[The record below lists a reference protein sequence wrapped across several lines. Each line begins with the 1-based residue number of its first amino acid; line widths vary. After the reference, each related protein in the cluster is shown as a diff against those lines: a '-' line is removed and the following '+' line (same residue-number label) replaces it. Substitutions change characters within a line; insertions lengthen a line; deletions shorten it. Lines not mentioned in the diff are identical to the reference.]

1 MWQQLELAS
10 DLEFDLRKIL
20 NWDRKWSDN
29 YNAGKIKLVLYY
41 LSNSTSAIDMR
52 IDGCVLEENSSF
64 KIFGLSSSSKLDW
77 RSSIVFVAKTDT
89 KKIGALI
96 HAMKFHSPEVALY
109 LCKSTLRSYMK
120 YCCPVWLVL
129 LAAS

>member
-1 MWQQLELAS
+1 M
-10 DLEFDLRKIL
+10 

-64 KIFGLSSSSKLDW
+64 KIFGLSSSPKLDW
-77 RSSIVFVAKTDT
+77 RSSIVFVTKTDT

>member
-10 DLEFDLRKIL
+10 DLEFDLRNIL

-29 YNAGKIKLVLYY
+29 YNAGKIKHVLYY

-64 KIFGLSSSSKLDW
+64 KIFGLSSSPKLDW
-77 RSSIVFVAKTDT
+77 RSSIVFVTKTDT

-109 LCKSTLRSYMK
+109 LCKSILRSYMK

>member
-1 MWQQLELAS
+1 MITMLE
-10 DLEFDLRKIL
+10 KL
-20 NWDRKWSDN
+20 N
-29 YNAGKIKLVLYY
+29 LYY
-41 LSNSTSAIDMR
+41 FSNSTSAIDMR
-52 IDGCVLEENSSF
+52 IDGCVLEENPSF
-64 KIFGLSSSSKLDW
+64 KIFGMSSSPKLDQ
-77 RSSIVFVAKTDT
+77 RSCIVFVAKTDT

-109 LCKSTLRSYMK
+109 LCKSTLWSYMK